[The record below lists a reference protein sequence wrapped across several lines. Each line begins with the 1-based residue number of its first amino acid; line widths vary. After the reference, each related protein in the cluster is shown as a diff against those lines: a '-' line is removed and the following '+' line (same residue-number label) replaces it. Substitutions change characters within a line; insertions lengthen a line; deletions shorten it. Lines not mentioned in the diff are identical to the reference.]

1 MASGNWPKGHVRRR
15 VNVRVGQRSWNSVDC
30 LVKKLHGFILRV
42 TLVWLCAPALE
53 LRAATLAGQQVQ
65 GGKTVEIRFPVP
77 KYFQDIAAQGGN
89 PRVDTG
95 RAVLTFPPGFDPA
108 RRWPILIV
116 TSTSDYHRTSPHD
129 VEWYRP
135 PADAEGWMILA
146 SDATINPRQDS
157 NQWRLGMLGAALE
170 AVRKEWPQTAKW
182 PVAFA
187 GMSGGAKR
195 CGVLGPMLAK
205 GGLSNI
211 CGFFLSGVNQDLLGP
226 AYKTYQP
233 GANFLN
239 IPIWISGGTED
250 TIAPPSS
257 EGAVQGSL
265 QRAGF
270 KRVRIERF
278 PGGHWLKR
286 SEVRLAL
293 RWFRELGG
301 F

>member
-1 MASGNWPKGHVRRR
+1 M
-15 VNVRVGQRSWNSVDC
+15 
-30 LVKKLHGFILRV
+30 KKSQLLNLLRGLIWFCFPV
-42 TLVWLCAPALE
+42 VAIE
-53 LRAATLAGQQVQ
+53 GATIAGQQAQ
-65 GGKTVEIRFPVP
+65 GGKTVEIRFPVS
-77 KYFQDIAAQGGN
+77 KYFQDVAAEGGN
-89 PRVDTG
+89 PRAETG

-116 TSTSDYHRTSPHD
+116 TSTTDYHRTSPMD
-129 VEWYRP
+129 TEWYRP
-135 PADAEGWMILA
+135 SADAEGWVILA
-146 SDATINPRQDS
+146 SDATITPRQDS
-157 NQWRLGMLGAALE
+157 TPWRLGMLGAALE

-195 CGVLGPMLAK
+195 SGVLGAMLARA
-205 GGLSNI
+205 GLVNI
-211 CGFFLSGVNQDLLGP
+211 CGFYLSGINDDRLSP

-233 GANFLN
+233 GAGFLN

-250 TIAPPSS
+250 LIATPSL
-257 EGAVQGSL
+257 EGAVQVSL

-270 KRVRIERF
+270 RRIRVERF
-278 PGGHWLKR
+278 VGGHRLKR

>member
-1 MASGNWPKGHVRRR
+1 MKQFALRRILM
-15 VNVRVGQRSWNSVDC
+15 GLICSW
-30 LVKKLHGFILRV
+30 
-42 TLVWLCAPALE
+42 APL
-53 LRAATLAGQQVQ
+53 AAAEAITLAGQQVE
-65 GGKTVEIRFPVP
+65 GGKTVEIRFPVS
-77 KYFQDIAAQGGN
+77 KRYQDMAAQGGN
-89 PRVDTG
+89 PRVETG

-116 TSTSDYHRTSPHD
+116 TSTTDYHRTSPMD
-129 VEWYRP
+129 AEWYRP

-146 SDATINPRQDS
+146 PDATIKARQDS
-157 NQWRLGMLGAALE
+157 TPWRLAMLAAALE
-170 AVRKEWPQTAKW
+170 AVRKEWPQSAKW

-195 CGVLGPMLAK
+195 SGILGAMMAK
-205 GGLSNI
+205 AGLVNI
-211 CGFFLSGVNQDLLGP
+211 CGFYLSGINEDRLSP

-233 GANFLN
+233 GAGFLN
-239 IPIWISGGTED
+239 IPIWISGGMDDE
-250 TIAPPSS
+250 IATPSS

-278 PGGHWLKR
+278 MGSHRLKR
-286 SEVRLAL
+286 SEVQLAL